1 MNRDKMSDQ
10 SLKPF
15 FSPKGVVI
23 IGASTEPA
31 KLGYVMARNLLHSGY
46 IGAMHYVNP
55 KGGTLFDRPLY
66 KAIKQV
72 PNPVDLAVILVAAP
86 IVPETLKQCAARGIK
101 AVIIATGG
109 FREAGPEGAALEEE
123 CLKIARKH
131 GMRLIGPNC
140 IGLLDTHLPVNTT
153 FLPPPPPAPGEMAFL
168 SHSGAICSAL
178 NDWMRG
184 QGMGLSRLVSLGNQL
199 DVTETDLLT
208 ITAADP
214 YTRVIM
220 LYIESIRDG
229 QRFMIE
235 AVKASL
241 EKPIIALKVG
251 RSAAGQKAAASHTG
265 ALAGAEAA
273 YDAAFRKAGIL
284 RAENTEEAFHWARAL
299 AWCPLPKGKR
309 VAILTN
315 AGGPG
320 VTAADALETNG
331 LELAALSEATQAGMQ
346 AVLPPFAS
354 LLNPVDILASA
365 SPDAYATCLKLLLDD
380 PGVDSAMVIVPAPPA
395 FSAGAVAK
403 AIIPVIQTSD
413 KPVVVVPMGDRLIQ
427 ECLEFLRANQI
438 VDYRFSERAA
448 SALGALWK
456 RAETLEQLRLPSA
469 KPPVVNTGRVE
480 KQLAQVPPG
489 TFVSQDIAGELMQAA
504 GIRIA
509 ESLLAKNTNQS
520 VAIAEQL
527 DYPVVMKIASADIS
541 HKSDVG
547 GVALNLD
554 SPAAVR
560 VAYDNITARV
570 KAARPDAHIDGV
582 TLQNMLPP
590 GQEVI
595 VGVVRDP
602 QFGPLVMFGSG
613 GVEVEGLQDVAF
625 ALAPLSRR
633 EAEAMLDST
642 WAGRKLA
649 GYRNIPAADRD
660 AVIEALLR
668 LARLTEALPQ
678 IQEIEINPLRVMLP
692 GEGAWAVDVRVR
704 V

>member
-1 MNRDKMSDQ
+1 MSDQ

-31 KLGYVMARNLLHSGY
+31 KLGYVMARNLVHSGY
-46 IGAMHYVNP
+46 SGAMHYVNP
-55 KGGTLFDRPLY
+55 KGGSLFGQPLH
-66 KAIKQV
+66 KTIKQV

-86 IVPETLKQCAARGIK
+86 LVPDILKQCASRGIK

-109 FREAGPEGAALEEE
+109 FREAGPEGAALEDE
-123 CLKIARKH
+123 CLKIARKS

-140 IGLLDTHLPVNTT
+140 IGLLDTHLPLDTT
-153 FLPPPPPAPGEMAFL
+153 FLPPPPPARGEVAFL
-168 SHSGAICSAL
+168 SHSGAICAAL

-208 ITAADP
+208 MTAADP
-214 YTRVIM
+214 FTRVIT

-229 QRFMIE
+229 QRFMAE
-235 AVKASL
+235 ATKASL

-284 RAENTEEAFHWARAL
+284 RADDTEEAFQWARAL

-320 VTAADALETNG
+320 VTAADALEANG
-331 LELAALSEATQAGMQ
+331 LELAVLSEATLEGMR

-354 LLNPVDILASA
+354 LHNPVDILASA
-365 SPDAYATCLKLLLDD
+365 PPDAYAVCLKLLLED
-380 PGVDSAMVIVPAPPA
+380 PCVDMAMVIVPPPPA

-403 AIIPVIQTSD
+403 AVIPVIQTSD
-413 KPVVVVPMGDRLIQ
+413 KPVVLVPMGDKLIQ

-438 VDYRFSERAA
+438 VDYRFSERAVNA
-448 SALGALWK
+448 MGVLWK
-456 RAETLEQLRLPSA
+456 RAETLKQLRAPAQKSPA
-469 KPPVVNTGRVE
+469 IKTGRVE
-480 KQLAQVPPG
+480 KQLAQLPVG
-489 TFVSQDIAGELMQAA
+489 AFVSQDIAAELMKAA
-504 GIRIA
+504 GIRTA
-509 ESLLAKNTNQS
+509 ESLLAKNTNQAVS
-520 VAIAEQL
+520 IAEQL
-527 DYPVVMKIASADIS
+527 EYPVAMKIASADIS

-560 VAYDNITARV
+560 VAFDNMTSRV

-582 TLQNMLPP
+582 TLQKMLPS

-613 GVEVEGLQDVAF
+613 GVEVEGLKDVAF

-633 EAEAMLDST
+633 EAEEMLDST

-649 GYRNIPAADRD
+649 GYRNLPAAERE
-660 AVIEALLR
+660 AVVDALLR
-668 LARLTEALPQ
+668 LARLAEELPR
-678 IQEIEINPLRVMLP
+678 IKEIEINPLRVMSP
-692 GEGAWAVDVRVR
+692 GKGAWAVDVRVK

>member
-1 MNRDKMSDQ
+1 MSDQ

-31 KLGYVMARNLLHSGY
+31 KLGYVMARNLVRSGY
-46 IGAMHYVNP
+46 PGAMHYVNP
-55 KGGTLFDRPLY
+55 RGGSLFAQPLH
-66 KAIKQV
+66 KTIKQV

-86 IVPETLKQCAARGIK
+86 LVPDILKQCASRGIK
-101 AVIIATGG
+101 AAIIATGG

-123 CLKIARKH
+123 CLKIARKN

-140 IGLLDTHLPVNTT
+140 IGLLDTHVPLDTT
-153 FLPPPPPAPGEMAFL
+153 FLPPPPPARGEVAFL
-168 SHSGAICSAL
+168 SHSGAICAAL

-208 ITAADP
+208 MTAADP
-214 YTRVIM
+214 YTRVIT

-229 QRFMIE
+229 QRFMAE
-235 AVKASL
+235 ATKASL

-284 RAENTEEAFHWARAL
+284 RAEDTEEAFQWARAL
-299 AWCPLPKGKR
+299 AWCPLPKGRR

-320 VTAADALETNG
+320 VTAADALEANG
-331 LELAALSEATQAGMQ
+331 LELAVLSETTLEGMR

-354 LLNPVDILASA
+354 LHNPVDILASA
-365 SPDAYATCLKLLLDD
+365 PPDAYAVCLKLLLED
-380 PGVDSAMVIVPAPPA
+380 PGVDMAMVIVPPPPA

-403 AIIPVIQTSD
+403 AVIPVIQTSD
-413 KPVVVVPMGDRLIQ
+413 KPVVMVPMGDKLIQ
-427 ECLEFLRANQI
+427 ECLEFLRANQV
-438 VDYRFSERAA
+438 VDYRFSERAVN
-448 SALGALWK
+448 ALGALWK
-456 RAETLEQLRLPSA
+456 RAETLEQLRAPA
-469 KPPVVNTGRVE
+469 QKPPVIKTGRVG
-480 KQLAQVPPG
+480 KQLAQLPAG
-489 TFVSQDIAGELMQAA
+489 AFVSQDIAAELMKAA
-504 GIRIA
+504 GIRTA
-509 ESLLAKNTNQS
+509 ESLLAMNTNQAVS
-520 VAIAEQL
+520 IAEQL
-527 DYPVVMKIASADIS
+527 EYPVAMKIASADIS

-560 VAYDNITARV
+560 VAYDNMLAKV
-570 KAARPDAHIDGV
+570 KQAIPDAQVDGV
-582 TLQNMLPP
+582 TLQHMLPA

-613 GVEVEGLQDVAF
+613 GVEVEGLKDVAF

-633 EAEAMLDST
+633 EAEELLDST
-642 WAGRKLA
+642 WAGRKLS
-649 GYRNIPAADRD
+649 GYRNIPAADRE
-660 AVIEALLR
+660 AVVDALLR
-668 LARLTEALPQ
+668 LSRLAEELPR
-678 IQEIEINPLRVMLP
+678 IQEIEINPLRVMPP
-692 GEGAWAVDVRVR
+692 GKGAWAVDVRVKM
-704 V
+704 

>member
-1 MNRDKMSDQ
+1 MSDQ
-10 SLKPF
+10 TLKTF

-23 IGASTEPA
+23 IGASTDPS
-31 KLGYVMARNLLHSGY
+31 KLGYVMARNLMRSGY
-46 IGAMHYVNP
+46 TGAMHYVNP
-55 KGGTLFDRPLY
+55 KGGTLFNQPLH
-66 KAIKQV
+66 KTIKKV

-86 IVPETLKQCAARGIK
+86 VVPETLKACAARGIK

-109 FREAGPEGAALEEE
+109 FREAGPEGAALEQE
-123 CLKIARKH
+123 CLQIARKT

-140 IGLLDTHLPVNTT
+140 IGLLDTHLPLDTT
-153 FLPPPPPAPGEMAFL
+153 FLPPPPPAKGEMAFL
-168 SHSGAICSAL
+168 SHSGAICAAL

-184 QGMGLSRLVSLGNQL
+184 QGMGLSRLVSLGNQV
-199 DVTETDLLT
+199 DVTETDLLLL
-208 ITAADP
+208 TAADP
-214 YTRVIM
+214 HTRVIT

-229 QRFMIE
+229 QRFMAE
-235 AVKASL
+235 AIKASL
-241 EKPIIALKVG
+241 QKPIIALKVG

-284 RAENTEEAFHWARAL
+284 RADDTEEAFHWARAL
-299 AWCPLPKGKR
+299 AWCPLPKGRR

-320 VTAADALETNG
+320 VTAADALEASG
-331 LELAALSEATQAGMQ
+331 LELAVLSEVSLEGMR

-354 LLNPVDILASA
+354 LHNPVDILASA
-365 SPDAYATCLKLLLDD
+365 PPEVYAACLKLLLED
-380 PGVDSAMVIVPAPPA
+380 PGVDSAMVIVPPPPA

-403 AIIPVIQTSD
+403 AIIPVIQTSE

-427 ECLEFLRANQI
+427 ESLEFLRANQI

-456 RAETLEQLRLPSA
+456 RAESLRQLHASSQ
-469 KPPVVNTGRVE
+469 KPPAIKVSRVE
-480 KQLAQVPPG
+480 KSLAQVPAG
-489 TFVSQDIAGELMQAA
+489 AFVSQEIADDLMKAA
-504 GIRIA
+504 GIRTA
-509 ESLLAKNTNQS
+509 ESLLAKNTNQAD
-520 VAIAEQL
+520 AIAEQL
-527 DYPVVMKIASADIS
+527 EFPVVMKVASGDIS

-547 GVALNLD
+547 GVALGLD

-560 VAYDNITARV
+560 VAYDNMITRV
-570 KAARPDAHIDGV
+570 KAARPEAHIDGV
-582 TLQNMLPP
+582 TMQHMLPP

-595 VGVVRDP
+595 MGVVRDP

-613 GVEVEGLQDVAF
+613 GVEVEGLKDVAF

-633 EAEAMLDST
+633 EAEEMLDNT
-642 WAGRKLA
+642 WAGRKLG
-649 GYRNIPAADRD
+649 GYRNIPPADRE
-660 AVIEALLR
+660 AVLDALLR
-668 LARLTEALPQ
+668 LARLAEQLPQ
-678 IQEIEINPLRVMLP
+678 IMEIEINPLRVMP
-692 GEGAWAVDVRVR
+692 SGQGAWAVDVRVK